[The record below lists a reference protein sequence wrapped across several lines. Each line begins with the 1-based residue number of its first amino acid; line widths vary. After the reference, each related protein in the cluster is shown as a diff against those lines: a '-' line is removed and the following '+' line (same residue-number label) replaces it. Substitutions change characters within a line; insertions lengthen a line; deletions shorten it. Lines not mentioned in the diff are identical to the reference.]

1 MFAKVANELI
11 EAGQDERAEEVL
23 DKAMESVPVSNYPLD
38 LIYLETINDL
48 SVVDMI
54 AAYLKIGAYEKGEK
68 LANDFCL
75 EMLESVKLFGKNI
88 AGRTSMENMETVR
101 SYYFSVLDLLYTA
114 GRDEAATRLEDEFK
128 AVLESLI
135 GSPLATD

>member
-1 MFAKVANELI
+1 
-11 EAGQDERAEEVL
+11 
-23 DKAMESVPVSNYPLD
+23 
-38 LIYLETINDL
+38 
-48 SVVDMI
+48 
-54 AAYLKIGAYEKGEK
+54 
-68 LANDFCL
+68 
-75 EMLESVKLFGKNI
+75 MLESVKLFGKNI

-135 GSPLATD
+135 GSPLAMS